1 MTYTSNFL
9 ISAIASGSG
18 KTTVTLGL
26 LRALRNRGLN
36 VQPFKCGPD
45 YIDTKYHVLA
55 AGNESVNLDL
65 FLSSESHIKYLY
77 NKYSSDKDVC
87 ITEGVMGL
95 FDGYDRMN
103 GSSAQIAE
111 KLDIPVILVLNAKS
125 MAYSAAALLYGFKNF
140 SDKINITGV
149 IFNFVASESHY
160 NFLKDACHDVGLE
173 PLGYLPKNTDIE
185 IPSRHLGLNIDEQ
198 YRFDDFADKAA
209 ALIEKY
215 IDIDKLLSITARREP
230 HIGITKEINV
240 PLQGLRISVAR
251 DAAFNFMYHENIEYM
266 KRIGIV
272 SYFSPLY
279 DKQLPESD
287 FIYLPG
293 GYPEL
298 YLSELSNNRTM
309 QDSIRHYVEAGG
321 KALAECGGMMYLSSS
336 ISDENGIEYPMVNI
350 FDQKATMENMRLKL
364 GYRQFEYN
372 GVLLKGHEFHYSS
385 IKSEQQSVVQQY
397 TAKGQPTDT
406 KLLRYKNVIAGY
418 THLYWADTNNLMDLF
433 KKRDSYTSI

>member
-350 FDQKATMENMRLKL
+350 FGQKATMENMRLKL

>member
-209 ALIEKY
+209 NLIEKH
-215 IDIDKLLSITARREP
+215 IDIDKLLSITVRRQP
-230 HIGITKEINV
+230 HIEVTKETNV
-240 PLQGLRISVAR
+240 PLQGLRICVAR
-251 DAAFNFMYHENIEYM
+251 DAAFNFMYHENIEYL

-272 SYFSPLY
+272 SYFSPLS
-279 DKQLPESD
+279 DRQLPESD
-287 FIYLPG
+287 LIYLPG

-298 YLSELSNNRTM
+298 YLTELSNNRTM
-309 QDSIRHYVEAGG
+309 QDSIRRYIEAGG

-336 ISDENGIEYPMVNI
+336 ISDENTIEYPMVNI

-433 KKRDSYTSI
+433 

>member
-1 MTYTSNFL
+1 MAYTSNFL
-9 ISAIASGSG
+9 ISAISSGSG

-26 LRALRNRGLN
+26 LRALRNRGLS
-36 VQPFKCGPD
+36 VQPLKCGPD

-65 FLSSESHIKYLY
+65 FLSSESHLKYLY

-111 KLDIPVILVLNAKS
+111 KLNIPVILVLNAKS

-140 SDKINITGV
+140 SDKVNIAGV

-160 NFLKDACHDVGLE
+160 NFLKEACHDVGLE
-173 PLGYLPKNTDIE
+173 PLGYLPKNTEIE

-198 YRFDDFADKAA
+198 YRFEKFADNAA
-209 ALIEKY
+209 TLVEKY
-215 IDIDKLLSITARREP
+215 IDIDKLLSITR
-230 HIGITKEINV
+230 INQSDIETEKGERV
-240 PLQGLRISVAR
+240 SSQGLRISVAR
-251 DAAFNFMYHENIEYM
+251 DSAFNFMYHENIEYL
-266 KRIGIV
+266 KRIGTV
-272 SYFSPLY
+272 SYFSPLS

-287 FIYLPG
+287 FVYLPG

-298 YLSELSNNRTM
+298 YLTELSSNRTM
-309 QDSIRHYVEAGG
+309 LDSIRHYIEAGG
-321 KALAECGGMMYLSSS
+321 KVLAECGGMMYLSSS
-336 ISDENGIEYPMVNI
+336 ISDENGTEYPMVNI
-350 FDQKATMENMRLKL
+350 FDQKATMENMKLKL

-372 GVLLKGHEFHYSS
+372 GMSLKGHEFHYST
-385 IKSEQQSVVQQY
+385 IKSEQQSIVQQY
-397 TAKGQPTDT
+397 TAKGQVTDT
-406 KLLRYKNVIAGY
+406 KLMRYKNTIAGY
-418 THLYWADTNNLMDLF
+418 THLYWGDMDNLMTLF
-433 KKRDSYTSI
+433 

>member
-198 YRFDDFADKAA
+198 YRFDDFAA
-209 ALIEKY
+209 ALIEKH

-266 KRIGIV
+266 KRIGVV

-372 GVLLKGHEFHYSS
+372 SVLLKGHEFHYSS

-433 KKRDSYTSI
+433 

>member
-1 MTYTSNFL
+1 MAYTSHFL

-18 KTTVTLGL
+18 KTTITLGL
-26 LRALRNRGLN
+26 LRALRNRGLS

-55 AGNESVNLDL
+55 AGTESVNLDL
-65 FLSSESHIKYLY
+65 FLSSESHMKYLY
-77 NKYSSDKDVC
+77 RKYSSGKDVC

-140 SDKINITGV
+140 SDRVNIAGV

-209 ALIEKY
+209 DLIEKH
-215 IDIDKLLSITARREP
+215 IDIDKLLSITVRRQP
-230 HIGITKEINV
+230 HIEVTKETNV

-251 DAAFNFMYHENIEYM
+251 DAAFNFMYHENIEYL

-272 SYFSPLY
+272 SYFSPLS

-309 QDSIRHYVEAGG
+309 QDSIRHYIEAEG
-321 KALAECGGMMYLSSS
+321 KVLAECGGMMYLSSS
-336 ISDENGIEYPMVNI
+336 ISDENGTEYPMVNI

-372 GVLLKGHEFHYSS
+372 GMSLKGHEFHYST
-385 IKSEQQSVVQQY
+385 INSEQQSVVQQY
-397 TAKGQPTDT
+397 TAKGQATDT

-418 THLYWADTNNLMDLF
+418 THLYWADMDNLMDLF
-433 KKRDSYTSI
+433 

>member
-209 ALIEKY
+209 ALIEKH

-266 KRIGIV
+266 KRIGVV

-385 IKSEQQSVVQQY
+385 IRSKQQSVVQQY

-433 KKRDSYTSI
+433 

>member
-1 MTYTSNFL
+1 MAYTSHSL

-18 KTTVTLGL
+18 KTTITLGL
-26 LRALRNRGLN
+26 LRALRNRGLS

-55 AGNESVNLDL
+55 AGTESVNLDL
-65 FLSSESHIKYLY
+65 FLSSENHIKNLY
-77 NKYSSDKDVC
+77 NKYSSGKDVC

-140 SDKINITGV
+140 SDRVNIAGV

-209 ALIEKY
+209 DLIEKH
-215 IDIDKLLSITARREP
+215 IDIDKLLSITVRRQP
-230 HIGITKEINV
+230 HIEVTKETNV

-251 DAAFNFMYHENIEYM
+251 DAAFNFMYHENIEYL

-272 SYFSPLY
+272 SYFSPLH
-279 DKQLPESD
+279 DKHLPESD
-287 FIYLPG
+287 FVYLPG

-309 QDSIRHYVEAGG
+309 QDSIHHYIETGG
-321 KALAECGGMMYLSSS
+321 KVLAECGGMMYLSSS
-336 ISDENGIEYPMVNI
+336 ISDENGTEYPMVNI

-372 GVLLKGHEFHYSS
+372 GMSLKGHEFHYST
-385 IKSEQQSVVQQY
+385 INSEQQSVVQQY
-397 TAKGQPTDT
+397 TAKGQATDT

-418 THLYWADTNNLMDLF
+418 THLYWADMDDLMDLF
-433 KKRDSYTSI
+433 

>member
-1 MTYTSNFL
+1 MAYTSHFL

-26 LRALRNRGLN
+26 LRALRNRGLS

-55 AGNESVNLDL
+55 AGTESVNLDL
-65 FLSSESHIKYLY
+65 FLSSENHIKNLY
-77 NKYSSDKDVC
+77 NKYSSGKDVC

-140 SDKINITGV
+140 SDRVNIAGV

-198 YRFDDFADKAA
+198 YRFEEFADNAA
-209 ALIEKY
+209 TLIEKY
-215 IDIDKLLSITARREP
+215 IDIDKLLSITRINQSDIE
-230 HIGITKEINV
+230 TEKEKSV
-240 PLQGLRISVAR
+240 SSQGLRISVAR
-251 DAAFNFMYHENIEYM
+251 DSAFNFMYHENIEYL
-266 KRIGIV
+266 KRLGTV
-272 SYFSPLY
+272 SYFSPLS

-309 QDSIRHYVEAGG
+309 QDSIRHYIEAEG
-321 KALAECGGMMYLSSS
+321 KVLAECGGMMYLSSS
-336 ISDENGIEYPMVNI
+336 ISDENGTEYPMVNI

-372 GVLLKGHEFHYSS
+372 GMSLKGHEFHYST
-385 IKSEQQSVVQQY
+385 INSEQQSVVQQY
-397 TAKGQPTDT
+397 TAKGQATDT

-418 THLYWADTNNLMDLF
+418 THLYWADMDNLMDLF
-433 KKRDSYTSI
+433 

>member
-1 MTYTSNFL
+1 MAYTSHFL

-26 LRALRNRGLN
+26 LRALRNRGLS

-55 AGNESVNLDL
+55 AGTESVNLDL
-65 FLSSESHIKYLY
+65 FLSSENHIKNLY
-77 NKYSSDKDVC
+77 NKYSSGKDVC

-140 SDKINITGV
+140 SDRVNIAGV

-209 ALIEKY
+209 DLIEKH
-215 IDIDKLLSITARREP
+215 IDIDKLLSITVRRQP
-230 HIGITKEINV
+230 HIEVTKETNV

-251 DAAFNFMYHENIEYM
+251 DAAFNFMYHENIEYL

-272 SYFSPLY
+272 SYFSPLS

-309 QDSIRHYVEAGG
+309 QDSIRHYIEAEG
-321 KALAECGGMMYLSSS
+321 KVLAECGGMMYLSSS
-336 ISDENGIEYPMVNI
+336 ISDENGTEYPMVNI
-350 FDQKATMENMRLKL
+350 FDQKATMENMELKL
-364 GYRQFEYN
+364 GYRQFKYN
-372 GVLLKGHEFHYSS
+372 GLSLKGHEFHYSS

-397 TAKGQPTDT
+397 TAKGQVTDT

-418 THLYWADTNNLMDLF
+418 THLYWADMDDLMDLF
-433 KKRDSYTSI
+433 

>member
-1 MTYTSNFL
+1 MAYTSHLL

-26 LRALRNRGLN
+26 LRALRNRGLS

-65 FLSSESHIKYLY
+65 FLSSESHMKYLY
-77 NKYSSDKDVC
+77 RKYSSGEDVC

-140 SDKINITGV
+140 SDRVNVAGV

-209 ALIEKY
+209 DLIEKH
-215 IDIDKLLSITARREP
+215 IDIDKLLSITVRRQP
-230 HIGITKEINV
+230 HIEVAKETNV

-251 DAAFNFMYHENIEYM
+251 DAAFNFMYHENIEYL
-266 KRIGIV
+266 KRIGTV
-272 SYFSPLY
+272 SYFSPLS

-287 FIYLPG
+287 FVYLPG

-298 YLSELSNNRTM
+298 YLTELSSNRTM
-309 QDSIRHYVEAGG
+309 QDSIRRYIEAGG

-336 ISDENGIEYPMVNI
+336 ISDEDGTEYPMVNI

-372 GVLLKGHEFHYSS
+372 GLSLKGHEFHYSS

-397 TAKGQPTDT
+397 TAKGQPADT
-406 KLLRYKNVIAGY
+406 KLLRYKNAIAGY
-418 THLYWADTNNLMDLF
+418 THLYWADMDNLMDLF
-433 KKRDSYTSI
+433 

>member
-1 MTYTSNFL
+1 MAYTSHSL

-18 KTTVTLGL
+18 KTTITLGL
-26 LRALRNRGLN
+26 LRALRNRGLS

-55 AGNESVNLDL
+55 AGTESVNLDL
-65 FLSSESHIKYLY
+65 FLSSENHIKNLY
-77 NKYSSDKDVC
+77 NKYSSGKDVC

-140 SDKINITGV
+140 SDRVNIAGV

-198 YRFDDFADKAA
+198 YRFDDFADMAA
-209 ALIEKY
+209 ALIEKH
-215 IDIDKLLSITARREP
+215 IDIDKLLVITRKNQSDIEAA
-230 HIGITKEINV
+230 KEERV
-240 PLQGLRISVAR
+240 SSQDLRISVAK
-251 DAAFNFMYHENIEYM
+251 DAAFNFMYHENIEYL
-266 KRIGIV
+266 KRLGTV
-272 SYFSPLY
+272 SYFSPLH
-279 DKQLPESD
+279 DKHLPESD
-287 FIYLPG
+287 FVYLPG

-321 KALAECGGMMYLSSS
+321 KVLAECGGMMYLSSS
-336 ISDENGIEYPMVNI
+336 ISDEDGTEYPMVNI

-372 GVLLKGHEFHYSS
+372 GMSLKGHEFHYST
-385 IKSEQQSVVQQY
+385 INSEQQSVVQQY
-397 TAKGQPTDT
+397 TAKGQATDT

-418 THLYWADTNNLMDLF
+418 THLYWADMDNLMDLF
-433 KKRDSYTSI
+433 

>member
-1 MTYTSNFL
+1 MAYTSHFL

-18 KTTVTLGL
+18 KTTITLGL
-26 LRALRNRGLN
+26 LRALRNRGLS

-55 AGNESVNLDL
+55 AGTESVNLDL
-65 FLSSESHIKYLY
+65 FLSSESHMKYLY
-77 NKYSSDKDVC
+77 RKYSSGKDVC

-140 SDKINITGV
+140 SDRVNIAGV

-209 ALIEKY
+209 DLIEKH
-215 IDIDKLLSITARREP
+215 IDMDKLLSITVRRQP
-230 HIGITKEINV
+230 HIEVTKETNV
-240 PLQGLRISVAR
+240 PLLGLRISVAR
-251 DAAFNFMYHENIEYM
+251 DAAFNFMYHENIEYL

-272 SYFSPLY
+272 SYFSPLS

-309 QDSIRHYVEAGG
+309 QDSIRHYIEAEG
-321 KALAECGGMMYLSSS
+321 KVLAECGGMMYLSSS
-336 ISDENGIEYPMVNI
+336 ISDENGTEYPMVNI

-372 GVLLKGHEFHYSS
+372 GMSLKGHEFHYST
-385 IKSEQQSVVQQY
+385 INSEQQSVVQQY
-397 TAKGQPTDT
+397 TAKGQATDT

-418 THLYWADTNNLMDLF
+418 THLYWADMDNLMDLF
-433 KKRDSYTSI
+433 

>member
-1 MTYTSNFL
+1 MAYTSHSL

-18 KTTVTLGL
+18 KTTITLGL
-26 LRALRNRGLN
+26 LRALRNRGLS

-55 AGNESVNLDL
+55 AGTESVNLDL
-65 FLSSESHIKYLY
+65 FLSSENHIKNLY
-77 NKYSSDKDVC
+77 NKYSSGKDVC

-140 SDKINITGV
+140 SDRVNIAGV

-209 ALIEKY
+209 DLIEKH
-215 IDIDKLLSITARREP
+215 IDIDKLLSITVRRQP
-230 HIGITKEINV
+230 HIEVTKETNV

-251 DAAFNFMYHENIEYM
+251 DSAFNFMYHENIEYL
-266 KRIGIV
+266 KRLGTV
-272 SYFSPLY
+272 SYFSPLS

-321 KALAECGGMMYLSSS
+321 KVLAECGGMMYLSSS
-336 ISDENGIEYPMVNI
+336 ISHENGTEYPMVNI
-350 FDQKATMENMRLKL
+350 FDQKATMENMKLKL
-364 GYRQFEYN
+364 GYRQFKYN
-372 GVLLKGHEFHYSS
+372 GLSLKGHEFHYST
-385 IKSEQQSVVQQY
+385 INSEQQSVVQQY
-397 TAKGQPTDT
+397 TAKGQATDT

-418 THLYWADTNNLMDLF
+418 THLYWADMDNLMDIF
-433 KKRDSYTSI
+433 

>member
-1 MTYTSNFL
+1 MAYTSHLL

-26 LRALRNRGLN
+26 LRALRNRGLS

-55 AGNESVNLDL
+55 AGTESVNLDL
-65 FLSSESHIKYLY
+65 FLSSENHIKNLY
-77 NKYSSDKDVC
+77 NKYSSGKDVC

-140 SDKINITGV
+140 SDRVNIAGV

-198 YRFDDFADKAA
+198 YRFEEFADNAA
-209 ALIEKY
+209 TLIEKY
-215 IDIDKLLSITARREP
+215 IDIDKLLSITRINQSDIE
-230 HIGITKEINV
+230 TEKEKSV
-240 PLQGLRISVAR
+240 SSQGLRISVAR
-251 DAAFNFMYHENIEYM
+251 DAAFNFMYHENIEYL

-272 SYFSPLY
+272 SYFSPLS

-309 QDSIRHYVEAGG
+309 QDSIHHYIETGG
-321 KALAECGGMMYLSSS
+321 KVLAECGGMMYLSSS
-336 ISDENGIEYPMVNI
+336 ISDENGTEYPMVNI

-372 GVLLKGHEFHYSS
+372 GMSLKGHEFHYST
-385 IKSEQQSVVQQY
+385 INSEQQSVVQQY
-397 TAKGQPTDT
+397 TAKGQATDT

-418 THLYWADTNNLMDLF
+418 THLYWADMDDLMDLF
-433 KKRDSYTSI
+433 

>member
-1 MTYTSNFL
+1 MAYTSHFL

-26 LRALRNRGLN
+26 LRALRNRGLS

-55 AGNESVNLDL
+55 AGTESVNLDL
-65 FLSSESHIKYLY
+65 FLSSENHIKNLY
-77 NKYSSDKDVC
+77 NKYSSGKDVC

-140 SDKINITGV
+140 SDRVNIAGV

-209 ALIEKY
+209 DLIEKH
-215 IDIDKLLSITARREP
+215 IDIDKLLSITVRRQP
-230 HIGITKEINV
+230 HIEVTKETNV

-251 DAAFNFMYHENIEYM
+251 DAAFNFMYHENIEYL
-266 KRIGIV
+266 KRLGTV
-272 SYFSPLY
+272 SYFSPLH
-279 DKQLPESD
+279 DKHLP
-287 FIYLPG
+287 
-293 GYPEL
+293 
-298 YLSELSNNRTM
+298 
-309 QDSIRHYVEAGG
+309 
-321 KALAECGGMMYLSSS
+321 
-336 ISDENGIEYPMVNI
+336 
-350 FDQKATMENMRLKL
+350 
-364 GYRQFEYN
+364 
-372 GVLLKGHEFHYSS
+372 
-385 IKSEQQSVVQQY
+385 
-397 TAKGQPTDT
+397 
-406 KLLRYKNVIAGY
+406 
-418 THLYWADTNNLMDLF
+418 
-433 KKRDSYTSI
+433 